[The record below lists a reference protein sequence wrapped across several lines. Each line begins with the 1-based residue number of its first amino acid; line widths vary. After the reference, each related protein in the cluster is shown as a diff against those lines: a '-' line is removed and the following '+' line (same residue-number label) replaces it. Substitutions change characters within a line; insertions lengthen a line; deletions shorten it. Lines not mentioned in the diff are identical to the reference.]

1 MARFSFFSF
10 LFFFVVF
17 FFQHAP
23 TTLSSLFHS
32 HTRTKHKKQKKQQ
45 LGFFGILAVEALTGK
60 GIFEMLGFKVGQGLG
75 FEF

>member
-1 MARFSFFSF
+1 MRHLRVGS
-10 LFFFVVF
+10 
-17 FFQHAP
+17 
-23 TTLSSLFHS
+23 LSSPLSRAPLLHFHS
-32 HTRTKHKKQKKQQ
+32 HTQ